1 MSRKILIVDDDSR
14 LLEALHATLTFA
26 DFEVVTGRDGEE
38 GLALCRSEHPDLV
51 VSDYLMP
58 MLDGLALWAEIQADP
73 ETSGTPFIL
82 MSSAPPAVDKAQM
95 HSVLKKPF
103 EADTLM
109 SAVAEAIQD
118 PA

>member
-38 GLALCRSEHPDLV
+38 GLALCRSEHPDVV

-58 MLDGLALWAEIQADP
+58 ALDGLELWAEIQADP

-82 MSSAPPAVDKAQM
+82 MTSTPPANAAQL

-109 SAVAEAIQD
+109 SAVTEAIQD
-118 PA
+118 A